1 MMKLTTCAVSAAIS
15 LCVAVPAFA
24 QDTFYYPPTNRT
36 EAQQKQDR
44 YECHEWAVAQS
55 RFDPVNAAS
64 AQPAAPASATTVPS
78 AATAQYDPSK
88 TGRAVVGSA
97 AAGAAIGE
105 ATDNDVGKSAAIGG
119 AAGLLRARMAEK
131 KATGQRTA
139 EQMQAQAQSQANA
152 QRAQAAQADQLRAGR
167 DAYNRARSACF
178 KGRGYTISD

>member
-1 MMKLTTCAVSAAIS
+1 MKKLTTCAVSAALS
-15 LCVAVPAFA
+15 LLAAVPAFA
-24 QDTFYYPPTNRT
+24 QETFYYPPANRT

-55 RFDPVNAAS
+55 KFDPVNAAS
-64 AQPAAPASATTVPS
+64 AQPASPAPAASAMAPS
-78 AATAQYDPSK
+78 TAQYDPSK

-105 ATDNDVGKSAAIGG
+105 ATDNDAGKGAAFGG

-131 KATGQRTA
+131 KATGERTA
-139 EQMQAQAQSQANA
+139 EQRQMQAQAQANA

-167 DAYNRARSACF
+167 DAYDRARSACF